1 MKFEVKRQICDR
13 GEGGLSDY
21 LVLVDGKIVAH
32 VESENEALMKL
43 ASIVEELTSRTN
55 AVN

>member
-1 MKFEVKRQICDR
+1 
-13 GEGGLSDY
+13 
-21 LVLVDGKIVAH
+21 VLVDGKIVAH